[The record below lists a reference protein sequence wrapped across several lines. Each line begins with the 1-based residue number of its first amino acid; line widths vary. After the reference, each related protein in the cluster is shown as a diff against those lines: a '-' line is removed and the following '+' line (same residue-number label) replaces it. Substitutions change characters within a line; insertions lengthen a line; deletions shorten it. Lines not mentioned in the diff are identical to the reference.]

1 MLALLLEASTY
12 KAKHFKTQEN
22 IAKLP
27 KETMATAPAV
37 EDLNGNKVRNLVGD
51 SHKTYDLT

>member
-27 KETMATAPAV
+27 KDTMATAPAV
-37 EDLNGNKVRNLVGD
+37 EDLNGNKVRNLGW
-51 SHKTYDLT
+51 